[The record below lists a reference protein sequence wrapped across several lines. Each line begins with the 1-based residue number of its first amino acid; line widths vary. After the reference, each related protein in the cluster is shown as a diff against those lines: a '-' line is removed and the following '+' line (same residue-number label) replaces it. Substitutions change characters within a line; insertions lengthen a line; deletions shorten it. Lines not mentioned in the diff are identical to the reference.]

1 MSYQSIYDGVVN
13 ELSLTKVVISKSNAT
28 HLNKL
33 GLSDVDIMNTQN
45 LRSISVAIK
54 NSVVGVDTSRYIIAI
69 MVEYM
74 KYPNMILKDKTIPV
88 DEVLL
93 DCILFRIKAAKTKRY
108 MADIL
113 PLDQWEQQVRSLMSG
128 PK

>member
-1 MSYQSIYDGVVN
+1 MSYQCVYDSVVN
-13 ELSLTKVVISKSNAT
+13 ELGLTKVVISKSNAT

-45 LRSISVAIK
+45 LRSLSVAIK